1 MTETSTNPLEV
12 HQLRQIC
19 DPEQFSF
26 KTTEE
31 LEPLDNLIG
40 QQRALEAIRFGTNI
54 DSKGFHLFVLGPA
67 GCGRHTAV
75 DTFLKEE
82 ASKKTPPDD
91 WIYVNN
97 FEEPH
102 KPRAIRM
109 PIGQGIK
116 LRDCMDKLI
125 ADLLTAIPSMF
136 DSDDYRNRRRAL
148 DNSVDEAQEKAFEDL
163 KAKAAEQNIGILRTP
178 MGFSLAPLQ
187 EGKPI
192 KPEEFNALPENER
205 KNIEAKIDLL
215 QKDLEEALQQLP
227 LLRKNYMDNVRAL
240 NSEFAEVVVNISI
253 NEILQQFSD
262 HQEINEYLES
272 VKRDLINNVEFF
284 LSGKQEEEGA
294 VFSVSDGLKALD
306 PFFRR
311 YKVNVILTQHEEE
324 IKGAPVIFEDYPT
337 LTNLVGRIEHISQ
350 QGALITDFTLI
361 KAGALHR
368 ANGGYLVL
376 DARRV
381 LSEPFTWE
389 ALKRSLRSGSITIR
403 SAAEQLGISS
413 TISLE
418 PDPIPLSVKVIL
430 VGERLLYY
438 LLVDLDPDFQE
449 IFKVNVDFDEDVERS
464 EETIA
469 LYARL
474 ISSLVRKENLK
485 DLTAETVSVVIEE
498 ASRLCRDAEK
508 LSLKIGDISD
518 LLHEANL
525 WARNEEHNYI
535 EARDV
540 EKAIENRAYRSDRI
554 REKSLEQITRNIILI
569 DTDGEAVGQIN
580 GLSVLSIGNFQF
592 GKPTRITAR
601 VRMGSGKVVDI
612 EREVK
617 LGGPIHTKGV
627 LILSSFL
634 ASHYALNQPVSLWAS
649 LVFEQTYGGV
659 DGDSASSAEL
669 YALLSA
675 LSGIPI
681 KQGYAV
687 TGSVNQLGQVQAI
700 GGVNEKIEGFFDVCQ
715 ERGLTGEQGVLIPQ
729 ANIRHLMLRKDIV
742 KACSEKKFRIYAI
755 TTIDQGIEILTGIPA
770 GDRDADGNF
779 PENTINYMVE
789 EQLINFATK
798 QRDFN
803 KTDKKKKQS
812 EEPETD
818 DSKSSE
824 EDGENVSR
832 L

>member
-1 MTETSTNPLEV
+1 MTNKSFNPLEV
-12 HQLRQIC
+12 HRLRQVC

-40 QQRALEAIRFGTNI
+40 QQRALEAIKFGTNI
-54 DSKGFHLFVLGPA
+54 DTKGFHLFVLGPA

-82 ASKKTPPDD
+82 AAKKTPPDD
-91 WIYVNN
+91 WVYVNN
-97 FEEPH
+97 FEETH
-102 KPRAIRM
+102 KPIAIRM
-109 PIGQGIK
+109 QIGQGIK
-116 LRDCMDKLI
+116 LRDSMDKLI

-136 DSDDYRNRRRAL
+136 ESDEYRNRRRAL
-148 DNSVDEAQEKAFEDL
+148 DNSVDEAQEKAFEEL
-163 KAKAAEQNIGILRTP
+163 KTKAAEQSIGILRTP

-187 EGKPI
+187 DGKPI
-192 KPEEFNALPENER
+192 KPEDFNALPEDDR
-205 KNIEAKIDLL
+205 KKIEANIDLL
-215 QKDLEEALQQLP
+215 QKDLEEVLQKLP
-227 LLRKNYMDNVRAL
+227 LLRKDYMDNVRAL
-240 NSEFAEVVVNISI
+240 NSEFAEIAVNISI
-253 NEILQQFSD
+253 NEIMHIFSD
-262 HQEINEYLES
+262 HSEIKDYLQA
-272 VKRDLINNVEFF
+272 VKHDLINNVEFF
-284 LSGKQEEEGA
+284 LGNKQEEGA
-294 VFSVSDGLKALD
+294 VFSVTDGRKAMD

-311 YKVNVILTQHEEE
+311 YKVNVLLTQHEKEAQ
-324 IKGAPVIFEDYPT
+324 GAPVIFEDYPT
-337 LTNLVGRIEHISQ
+337 LSNLVGRIEHISQ

-389 ALKRSLRSGSITIR
+389 ALKRSLRSDRITIR

-464 EETIA
+464 GETIA
-469 LYARL
+469 LYAQL
-474 ISSLVRKENLK
+474 ISSLVRKEKLK
-485 DLTAETVSVVIEE
+485 DLTSGAVAAVIEE
-498 ASRLCRDAEK
+498 ASRLCRDSEK

-525 WARNEEHNYI
+525 WARNQEHKYI
-535 EARDV
+535 EAQDV

-554 REKSLEQITRNIILI
+554 REKSLEQITRDIILI
-569 DTDGEAVGQIN
+569 DTDGEAIGQIN

-592 GKPTRITAR
+592 GRPTRITAR

-675 LSGIPI
+675 LSGVPI

-715 ERGLTGEQGVLIPQ
+715 ARGLTGEQGVLIPQ

-742 KACSEKKFRIYAI
+742 KACDEGKFGIFAI
-755 TTIDQGIEILTGIPA
+755 STIDQGIEVLTGISA
-770 GDRDADGNF
+770 GTRDEEGNF
-779 PENTINYMVE
+779 PENTINHMVE
-789 EQLINFATK
+789 AQLINFATR

-803 KTDKKKKQS
+803 KTEKKNNTPKTEDSKPS
-812 EEPETD
+812 EE
-818 DSKSSE
+818 E
-824 EDGENVSR
+824 E
-832 L
+832 